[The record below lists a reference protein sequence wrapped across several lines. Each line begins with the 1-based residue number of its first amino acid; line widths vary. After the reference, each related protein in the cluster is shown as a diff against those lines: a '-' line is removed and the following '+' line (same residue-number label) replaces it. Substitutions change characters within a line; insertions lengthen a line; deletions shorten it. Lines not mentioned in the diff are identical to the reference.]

1 MSMIQN
7 KISWFIIF
15 THLLSFYRC
24 SGTEETGTK
33 LPNKSSLNLVD
44 HNIEPHTTYTCPAH
58 SKELKDTR
66 ISENVFNRGLNLLSF
81 GSVILIVSL
90 GILCKP
96 NLVITVVLTHIIIVL
111 FCHWYFILKPS
122 N

>member
-1 MSMIQN
+1 MPMIKN
-7 KISWFIIF
+7 NFIWFIILLY
-15 THLLSFYRC
+15 LLSFYRC
-24 SGTEETGTK
+24 SGIEETGTK

-44 HNIEPHTTYTCPAH
+44 HNIMPHTTYTCSIH
-58 SKELKDTR
+58 SKDLKDTS